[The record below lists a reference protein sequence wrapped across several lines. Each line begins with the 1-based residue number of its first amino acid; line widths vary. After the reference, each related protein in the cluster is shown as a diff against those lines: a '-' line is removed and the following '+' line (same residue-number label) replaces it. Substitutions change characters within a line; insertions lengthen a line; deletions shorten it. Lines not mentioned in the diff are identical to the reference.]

1 MHLCLAA
8 VHPEGDNQA
17 QRAAVAGKA
26 GVTRH
31 FPSCGGLLDG
41 ENHFNEVV
49 LVVCP
54 VVKYAVAQSC
64 AYQYAEEAIEEKR
77 FEFLFVYF
85 AVAVLVLHDKVGKSE
100 ADNP

>member
-1 MHLCLAA
+1 MLCGRLHS
-8 VHPEGDNQA
+8 VP
-17 QRAAVAGKA
+17 
-26 GVTRH
+26 VT
-31 FPSCGGLLDG
+31 
-41 ENHFNEVV
+41 
-49 LVVCP
+49 
-54 VVKYAVAQSC
+54 AQSC